1 MTSHNQPA
9 RRAEAADQSSVVQ
22 ILVSAFHTD
31 PTWAWAFPDPQARAA
46 QHARLWTLF
55 VQGAQR
61 YPWVWL
67 AAGNTATSVW
77 IPPSG
82 TELSEKQEAELEAL
96 LVELLGA
103 DASRVL
109 HLVEL
114 FEQVHPRD
122 EPHFY
127 LTLLGTH
134 ADHRGHGYGLGLL
147 GENLRRIDDLGLPA
161 YLEASNPGNVALY
174 ERYGFRVLT
183 RFSPPPDGPVVTTM
197 WRPPVSARRR
207 D

>member
-1 MTSHNQPA
+1 MTLHRGPA
-9 RRAEAADQSSVVQ
+9 RRAEAADQPTIVK
-22 ILVSAFHTD
+22 ILVSAFFDD
-31 PTWAWAFPDPQARAA
+31 PTWAWAFPDPQRRAG
-46 QHARLWTLF
+46 QQERLWTLF
-55 VQGAQR
+55 AQGAQR

-67 AAGNTATSVW
+67 ADGDTATAVW

-82 TELSEKQEAELEAL
+82 TELSEKQETELEAL

-114 FEQVHPRD
+114 FEQVHPRE

-147 GENLRRIDDLGLPA
+147 AENLRRIDELGLPA
-161 YLEASNPGNVALY
+161 YLEASNPANVALY
-174 ERYGFRVLT
+174 ERYGFRAVG

-197 WRPPVSARRR
+197 WRPPAARRH